1 MLQSLSGHQS
11 PVECVTFDNAEEVVV
26 AGAAG
31 GTIKLWDLEEAKG
44 VHACISQDHDVR
56 APRVAVLR
64 CIKRPPRLL
73 RGATVLS
80 QSIDCRFAA

>member
-44 VHACISQDHDVR
+44 AHACIPQHHDVR
-56 APRVAVLR
+56 ASQLASLR
-64 CIKRPPRLL
+64 CIEHPPRSLKL
-73 RGATVLS
+73 ATVPLQSTDCRRGA
-80 QSIDCRFAA
+80 

>member
-31 GTIKLWDLEEAKG
+31 GTIKLGDLEEAKG
-44 VHACISQDHDVR
+44 VHACNPQHHDVR
-56 APRVAVLR
+56 APKGGTAALHCMAIKVAEGGHS
-64 CIKRPPRLL
+64 LL
-73 RGATVLS
+73 
-80 QSIDCRFAA
+80 QSADCRCGS